1 MRIPVMALL
10 IGALAWLPACKGD
23 KGEGGDETPGAE
35 TEAEG
40 RPTASETESEAEDSK
55 GAPFEAVRAVLD
67 GYDEPVL
74 KDPAGDA
81 KGDAGAPFDLVS
93 AMAVASKDDLLVRVT
108 SAKPM
113 TLTNSTDVRLW
124 LEQDGK
130 MLTIEAKPDHPQRIC
145 ELTPV
150 GASESDEVAGCLHL
164 DAHFDIRIPGKHL
177 PTWLDRNKPYFVS
190 GISTCCQDEAREKP
204 YDEIDSAQ
212 EVWVN

>member
-1 MRIPVMALL
+1 MRTPVIALL

-23 KGEGGDETPGAE
+23 KDGGGDETPEAT
-35 TEAEG
+35 TEAE
-40 RPTASETESEAEDSK
+40 AATEADGTED
-55 GAPFEAVRAVLD
+55 APFEDVRAVLD

-74 KDPAGDA
+74 KDPAGDTT
-81 KGDAGAPFDLVS
+81 GDGGATYDLVS
-93 AMAVASKDDLLVRVT
+93 AMAVASKDDLLIRIT
-108 SAKPM
+108 TAQPM

-124 LEQDGK
+124 LEQEGK

-150 GASESDEVAGCLHL
+150 GGSDSQEVAGCLHL
-164 DAHFDIRIPGKHL
+164 ADHFDIRLPGKHM
-177 PTWLDRNKPYFVS
+177 PEWLDRNKPYFVS